1 MFSCVASSRFPY
13 AIMHHACTLALAF
26 ALAGL
31 PVKVAAQAV
40 ATSTPES
47 FESLLR
53 RGFTFHSKQQYPRS
67 IPLLEQ
73 ARALRPSDYQVN
85 LLLGIDYLRTGNPA
99 KSLTF
104 LRSAHKANDRDAVVL
119 GYLAEA
125 YSFLEEYDQ

>member
-1 MFSCVASSRFPY
+1 MLSCFASSRFPY
-13 AIMHHACTLALAF
+13 PIMHHACTLALAF

-31 PVKVAAQAV
+31 PVTVTAQAGT
-40 ATSTPES
+40 TSAPDS

-53 RGFTFHSKQQYPRS
+53 RGFTFHSEQQYSHS

-99 KSLTF
+99 KSVAS
-104 LRSAHKANDRDAVVL
+104 LRSAHKVNARDAVAL
-119 GYLAEA
+119 GY
-125 YSFLEEYDQ
+125 